1 MPATEYVRAR
11 IDSNIKEEAAN
22 VLAGLGLT
30 VSDACR
36 MMLTKIAYD
45 GCLPFGTTPTA
56 RKPKER
62 TLKTIQQVDRG
73 EDLHRCKDLDD
84 FYRQLDS

>member
-11 IDSNIKEEAAN
+11 IDPAIKQEAAN
-22 VLAGLGLT
+22 VLAGLGLS

-36 MMLTKIAYD
+36 MMLTKIALD
-45 GCLPFGTTPTA
+45 GCLPFGTTPTRPNA
-56 RKPKER
+56 TMLHTVE
-62 TLKTIQQVDRG
+62 QVDRG

-84 FYRQLDS
+84 FYRQKDS

>member
-1 MPATEYVRAR
+1 MAATEYVRTR
-11 IDSNIKEEAAN
+11 IDPAIKAEAAN
-22 VLAGLGLT
+22 VLAGLGLS

-45 GCLPFGTTPTA
+45 GCLPFGTTPST
-56 RKPKER
+56 RKPKAR
-62 TLKTIQQVDRG
+62 TLQTVHEVDRG
-73 EDLHRCKDLDD
+73 ENLHRCKDLDD